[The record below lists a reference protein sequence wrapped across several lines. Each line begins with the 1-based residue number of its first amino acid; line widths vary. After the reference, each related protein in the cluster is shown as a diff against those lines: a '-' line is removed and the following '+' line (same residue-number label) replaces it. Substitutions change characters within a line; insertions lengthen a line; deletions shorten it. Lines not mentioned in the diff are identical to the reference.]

1 MKRVLVVCNDSEYF
15 LRHRL
20 SIVAELV
27 RLGAEVSVM
36 CGGNAISPQDIKG
49 WAYFPATI
57 ERFRFNPV
65 GDFLFLMKVLLHLL
79 KLRPDSLLLIT
90 LKPAV
95 YSGLAAVLA
104 RLVRC
109 GPKRVLVLMP
119 GLGRLMS
126 PKPTIASR
134 TADAWRGITSSA
146 VRFLSKR
153 RGFMFSFET
162 EHDRSY
168 WRQLG
173 LVGERNS
180 IVIRGAGVDPA
191 VYYPAE
197 KAMRHGKM
205 RILFASRLITAKGLN
220 LFLGAAKHFSGRPD
234 VEFLVAG
241 WVEHN
246 DPDRVDP
253 DRLEG
258 MKEIRFLGEIPSA
271 AEVLRDCDVVCLP
284 TLYGEGIPRILIE
297 AAANG
302 LPSIASNIAGCREIV
317 LDGVTGTILPVG
329 NEVQML
335 ASLNQAI
342 LAYLDNPVLAKHQGA
357 AALKHF
363 RDGKF
368 EEKAVMAQFMDL
380 LLPDWAVRTN

>member
-1 MKRVLVVCNDSEYF
+1 MKRILVVCNDSEYF

-20 SIVAELV
+20 SIVTELV
-27 RLGAEVSVM
+27 RQGTEVSVI
-36 CGGNAISPQDIKG
+36 CGGSVISPQDIEG
-49 WAYFPATI
+49 WAYVPVRI

-65 GDFLFLMKVLLHLL
+65 GDLLFLMKVLSNLL
-79 KLRPDSLLLIT
+79 KLRPDALLLIT

-95 YSGLAAVLA
+95 YAGLAAVLA
-104 RLVRC
+104 RLVRR

-126 PKPTIASR
+126 PSPTMAFGI
-134 TADAWRGITSSA
+134 ADAWRGMTSSV

-173 LVGERNS
+173 LVGGGNS
-180 IVIRGAGVDPA
+180 IVIRGAGVDPT
-191 VYYPAE
+191 VYHPAE
-197 KAMRHGKM
+197 TAVGGGKK
-205 RILFASRLITAKGLN
+205 RILFASRLINAKGLN
-220 LFLGAAKHFSGRPD
+220 LFLGAAKHFSGKPD

-253 DRLEG
+253 ERLAG

-271 AEVLRDCDVVCLP
+271 AEVLRDCDIVCLP

-297 AAANG
+297 AAASG
-302 LPSIASNIAGCREIV
+302 LPAIASDIAGCREIIV
-317 LDGVTGTILPVG
+317 GGVTGTILPVG
-329 NEVQML
+329 SEAQML

-342 LAYLDNPVLAKHQGA
+342 LAYLDDPALARRQGA

-363 RDGKF
+363 REGKF

-380 LLPDWAVRTN
+380 LLVV

>member
-20 SIVAELV
+20 SIVTELV
-27 RLGAEVSVM
+27 RQGAEVSVM
-36 CGGNAISPQDIKG
+36 CGGNVISPEYIEG
-49 WAYFPATI
+49 WAYVPVRI

-65 GDFLFLMKVLLHLL
+65 GDFLFLMKTLLHLL

-109 GPKRVLVLMP
+109 GPKRVLILMP

-126 PKPTIASR
+126 PNPTMVSGM
-134 TADAWRGITSSA
+134 ADAWRGMTSSV

-153 RGFMFSFET
+153 RGFTFSFET

-173 LVGERNS
+173 LVGDGNS
-180 IVIRGAGVDPA
+180 IVIRGAGVDPTE
-191 VYYPAE
+191 YYPA
-197 KAMRHGKM
+197 ATAVSDGKT
-205 RILFASRLITAKGLN
+205 RILFASRLIAAKGLN

-241 WVEHN
+241 WAEHD

-253 DRLEG
+253 ERLAE

-271 AEVLRDCDVVCLP
+271 AEVLRDCDIVCLP

-302 LPSIASNIAGCREIV
+302 LPAIASNIAGCREIV
-317 LDGVTGTILPVG
+317 VDGVTGTILSVG
-329 NEVQML
+329 NDKQML
-335 ASLNQAI
+335 LSLNKAI
-342 LAYLDNPVLAKHQGA
+342 LAYLENPALAKRQGA
-357 AALKHF
+357 AALKYF
-363 RDGKF
+363 REGKF
-368 EEKAVMAQFMDL
+368 EEKAVIIQFMDL
-380 LLPDWAVRTN
+380 LLMD

>member
-20 SIVAELV
+20 SIVTELV
-27 RLGAEVSVM
+27 RQGAEVSVM
-36 CGGNAISPQDIKG
+36 CGGNEISQKDING
-49 WAYFPATI
+49 WAYIPARI
-57 ERFRFNPV
+57 DRFRFNLI
-65 GDFLFLMKVLLHLL
+65 GDLLFLTKGLVQVL
-79 KLRPDSLLLIT
+79 KLRPESLLLIT

-104 RLVRC
+104 RIVRR
-109 GPKRVLVLMP
+109 GPKHVIVLMP

-126 PKPTIASR
+126 PNPTILSERVAS
-134 TADAWRGITSSA
+134 WRGLTSSV

-168 WRQLG
+168 WRHLG
-173 LVGERNS
+173 LVGKGNS

-191 VYYPAE
+191 VYHPAS
-197 KAMRHGKM
+197 KPLSDGKT
-205 RILFASRLITAKGLN
+205 RILFASRLIAAKGLN
-220 LFLGAAKHFSGRPD
+220 LFLSAAKHFFGRPD

-253 DRLEG
+253 ELLAG

-271 AEVLRDCDVVCLP
+271 AEILRACDVVCLP
-284 TLYGEGIPRILIE
+284 TLYGEGIPRVLIE

-302 LPSIASNIAGCREIV
+302 LPAIASNIAGCREIV
-317 LDGVTGTILPVG
+317 LDGVTGTILSGG
-329 NEVQML
+329 NDVQML
-335 ASLNQAI
+335 LSLNQAI
-342 LAYLDNPVLAKHQGA
+342 LAYLENPAFARQQGA

-363 RDGKF
+363 RQGKF
-368 EEKAVMAQFMDL
+368 EEKAVMKQFMDL
-380 LLPDWAVRTN
+380 LLLD

>member
-1 MKRVLVVCNDSEYF
+1 MKRVLVVCNESEYF

-27 RLGAEVSVM
+27 RQGAEVSVM
-36 CGGNAISPQDIKG
+36 CGGNVISPEDIEG
-49 WAYFPATI
+49 WAYVPVTI

-65 GDFLFLMKVLLHLL
+65 GDFLFLMKSLLHLL
-79 KLRPDSLLLIT
+79 KLRPDSVLLIT

-104 RLVRC
+104 RLVWC
-109 GPKRVLVLMP
+109 GPKRVIILLP

-126 PKPTIASR
+126 PNPTLTSGMA
-134 TADAWRGITSSA
+134 AAWRAVTSS
-146 VRFLSKR
+146 VVHLLSKR
-153 RGFMFSFET
+153 RGFTFSFET

-173 LVGERNS
+173 LVGQGNS
-180 IVIRGAGVDPA
+180 IVIRGAGVDPD
-191 VYYPAE
+191 VYHPA
-197 KAMRHGKM
+197 ATAANDGKT
-205 RILFASRLITAKGLN
+205 RILFASRLIASKGLN
-220 LFLGAAKHFSGRPD
+220 LFLGAARHFSGRPD

-253 DRLEG
+253 KRLEG
-258 MKEIRFLGEIPSA
+258 MKEIHFLGEIPSA
-271 AEVLRDCDVVCLP
+271 ADVLRDCDIVCLP

-302 LPSIASNIAGCREIV
+302 LPAIASDIAGCREIV
-317 LDGVTGTILPVG
+317 VDGLTGTLVPVG
-329 NEVQML
+329 NDVQML
-335 ASLNQAI
+335 LSLNEAI
-342 LAYLDNPVLAKHQGA
+342 LAYLESPALAKLQGA

-363 RDGKF
+363 RDGRF
-368 EEKAVMAQFMDL
+368 EEKAVMLQFMDL
-380 LLPDWAVRTN
+380 LLPD

>member
-1 MKRVLVVCNDSEYF
+1 MKRVFVVCNDSEYF

-20 SIVAELV
+20 SIVTELV
-27 RLGAEVSVM
+27 RQGAEVSVM
-36 CGGNAISPQDIKG
+36 CGGNVISKEDIEG
-49 WAYFPATI
+49 WTYVPAKI

-65 GDFLFLMKVLLHLL
+65 GDFLFLMQCLLHLL
-79 KLRPDSLLLIT
+79 KRRPDSVLLIT

-95 YSGLAAVLA
+95 YAGLAAVLA

-109 GPKRVLVLMP
+109 GPKRVIILLP

-126 PKPTIASR
+126 PNPTLTSGM
-134 TADAWRGITSSA
+134 ADAWRAVTSSA
-146 VRFLSKR
+146 VRFLSQR
-153 RGFMFSFET
+153 RGFTFAFET

-168 WRQLG
+168 LRQLG
-173 LVGERNS
+173 LVGDGNS

-191 VYYPAE
+191 VYYPAATAE
-197 KAMRHGKM
+197 SDGKT
-205 RILFASRLITAKGLN
+205 RILFASRLIAAKGLN

-241 WVEHN
+241 WVEHD

-253 DRLEG
+253 KRLAD

-271 AEVLRDCDVVCLP
+271 AEVLRDCDIVCLP

-302 LPSIASNIAGCREIV
+302 LPAIASDIAGCREIV
-317 LDGVTGTILPVG
+317 VDGVTGTILPVG
-329 NEVQML
+329 NDAPML
-335 ASLNQAI
+335 LSLNQAI
-342 LAYLDNPVLAKHQGA
+342 LAYLENPALAKQQGA

-363 RDGKF
+363 QEGKF
-368 EEKAVMAQFMDL
+368 EEKAVMRQFMDL
-380 LLPDWAVRTN
+380 LLPD